1 MQKFQSVWLPIRERL
16 NRAGDNNK
24 HANTNAIWAPLLSL
38 VVLVVHPGGSSL
50 LLNLIFV
57 KKNSRFKSRHHFG
70 KTLLVGLYHLF
81 LLLYLFTKNN
91 NINEKGY
98 RQ

>member
-16 NRAGDNNK
+16 KRAGDNNK
-24 HANTNAIWAPLLSL
+24 HANTNAIWAPPLSL
-38 VVLVVHPGGSSL
+38 LVLVVHPGGSSL

-57 KKNSRFKSRHHFG
+57 KNSRFESRHLFG

-81 LLLYLFTKNN
+81 YFFIYLQKIIT
-91 NINEKGY
+91 
-98 RQ
+98 